1 MRSKADIA
9 VEAKRHRR
17 VVARVRLGRSSTLVV
32 VVVGAEVESTRL
44 VGMLVVGLGL
54 LGMVVFVGME
64 VVVVC
69 LEGIGMGVSTR
80 GYLSR
85 RTTC

>member
-1 MRSKADIA
+1 MRRKADIA

-17 VVARVRLGRSSTLVV
+17 VVARVRLGRSSTLV